1 MPIVEPPPPLPE
13 DASPGQR
20 ELHAQAVERWLT
32 EGGRPVTPRANEDAT
47 MAALRETERD
57 HQRFLSLHQPITA
70 SLKLALMR
78 TKEELEARATST
90 TTPAIIAIGEAQV
103 RKAIEGDGQAFK
115 EIAER
120 LEGKPGN
127 RAGDVDPEA
136 DARRADM
143 ATAIEATVRALTDG
157 KRNRVVE
164 GEVTEVVEK

>member
-1 MPIVEPPPPLPE
+1 MPLIEPPPPLPE

-20 ELHAQAVERWLT
+20 EMHARAVEQFLT
-32 EGGRPVTPRANEDAT
+32 EGGRPVEPRPGEDAS
-47 MAALRETERD
+47 MVALREAERN

-78 TKEELEARATST
+78 TKEELEARALST
-90 TTPAIIAIGEAQV
+90 QTPAIIAIAEAQV
-103 RKAIEGDGQAFK
+103 MKAIAGDGQAFR

-143 ATAIEATVRALTDG
+143 ATAIEATVRSLTEG
-157 KRNRVVE
+157 KRGRVVD
-164 GEVTEVVEK
+164 GEVTEVEEK